1 MTAHSRS
8 LQVLGKSSWLEA
20 HPSVPDRSGDRN
32 KPAQPEGRVAG
43 APPEEGARAWA
54 QVLTPRW
61 PQLPEWHP
69 QFPSGVCCKQAPP
82 ETSGRKRKHLPKEQI
97 PGLSVR
103 GGGNHIPR
111 QAQVSKLP
119 PPPTPSRSRAGAP
132 LCRAMPATWAPC
144 RRDRTDT
151 RPPQASNAERRP
163 RPPGVTSQE
172 RRRQAQV
179 APPPVHPWTGNL
191 CPWRS
196 RAHVLGRPWCC
207 SGEDVT
213 F

>member
-1 MTAHSRS
+1 M
-8 LQVLGKSSWLEA
+8 
-20 HPSVPDRSGDRN
+20 
-32 KPAQPEGRVAG
+32 AG

-82 ETSGRKRKHLPKEQI
+82 ETSGRKRKHLPKEQF

-103 GGGNHIPR
+103 GRGNHIPR

-132 LCRAMPATWAPC
+132 LCRAMRATRAPC
-144 RRDRTDT
+144 RRDGTGQTHGHRK
-151 RPPQASNAERRP
+151 PPTLSAD
-163 RPPGVTSQE
+163 PGLPESLPKKGGG
-172 RRRQAQV
+172 RRRWLLPQFTPGQATSARGAQGHTSRDV
-179 APPPVHPWTGNL
+179 PGAPVVRTSPFNAG
-191 CPWRS
+191 
-196 RAHVLGRPWCC
+196 G
-207 SGEDVT
+207 SGSIPGQS
-213 F
+213 FLPHGQKNQNM

>member
-1 MTAHSRS
+1 M
-8 LQVLGKSSWLEA
+8 
-20 HPSVPDRSGDRN
+20 
-32 KPAQPEGRVAG
+32 AG

-82 ETSGRKRKHLPKEQI
+82 ETSGRKRKHLPKEQF

-103 GGGNHIPR
+103 GGGEPHPTSG
-111 QAQVSKLP
+111 AGLKVT
-119 PPPTPSRSRAGAP
+119 PTPHSIPKQSGGTTLQSNACNTGS
-132 LCRAMPATWAPC
+132 LQTG
-144 RRDRTDT
+144 RDRTDT

-191 CPWRS
+191 CPWSS
-196 RAHVLGRPWCC
+196 RAHVSGRPWCS